1 MKTTYVMATAL
12 AFGIAAPLWAGETV
26 TEHDTY
32 EKRSMKVETIP
43 PPVVTERRTEE
54 STETS
59 RTDSPPRNPPTIVEK
74 RTTVV
79 PGPTVT
85 ERRTEKTETH
95 DDE

>member
-1 MKTTYVMATAL
+1 VKTTACLLATAVAL
-12 AFGIAAPLWAGETV
+12 GVSLPAFAGETV
-26 TEHDTY
+26 TEHDTS

-59 RTDSPPRNPPTIVEK
+59 RTDSPPRNPTVIEK
-74 RTTVV
+74 HTTVV

-85 ERRTEKTETH
+85 ERKTETETR
-95 DDE
+95 DAE